1 MRPRC
6 SSRTSLPTVSL
17 RAVGEGRGASLPIF
31 TRQIARHQGASSSVL
46 AVYAQ
51 AAGRRLSSVE
61 PGREMGKL
69 TTATLSLAGV
79 TVVCAGAIVICLQS
93 GSRPRPRPRPRPE
106 EDSDSDRPSPKP
118 KPHNNND
125 DRRPSLA
132 ESVTSVVSD
141 AFDASARIMVEL
153 GTGKRTT
160 AKRRGSTSSVESVRT
175 WRKSGKS
182 KQQKNEPWA
191 RFIINEFHACLLG
204 TDMRLLVE
212 KHVLKEFRVLYDKE
226 DCCATLR
233 AVKFA

>member
-1 MRPRC
+1 MPR
-6 SSRTSLPTVSL
+6 T
-17 RAVGEGRGASLPIF
+17 
-31 TRQIARHQGASSSVL
+31 
-46 AVYAQ
+46 
-51 AAGRRLSSVE
+51 
-61 PGREMGKL
+61 PGL
-69 TTATLSLAGV
+69 NL
-79 TVVCAGAIVICLQS
+79 GAICNLLGGLNHDAS
-93 GSRPRPRPRPRPE
+93 ASACDRRCAARPG

-118 KPHNNND
+118 KPDNNND

-204 TDMRLLVE
+204 TDMRLLVA